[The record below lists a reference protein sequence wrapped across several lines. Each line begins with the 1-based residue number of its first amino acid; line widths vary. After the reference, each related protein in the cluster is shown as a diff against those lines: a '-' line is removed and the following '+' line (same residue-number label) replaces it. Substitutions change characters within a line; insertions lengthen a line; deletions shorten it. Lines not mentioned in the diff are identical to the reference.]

1 MVYFGGFFPK
11 LEFSRGFLYLYLINI
26 AGRIS
31 AAAMAGDIIFFCLA
45 GPLVDYTEAH
55 TGIFRRVFYVRGSLC
70 SVALRAQR
78 SSDRVQR
85 SSDRVQCSSEGCS
98 LAQRVNRNS

>member
-1 MVYFGGFFPK
+1 
-11 LEFSRGFLYLYLINI
+11 
-26 AGRIS
+26 
-31 AAAMAGDIIFFCLA
+31 MAGDIIFFCLA

-55 TGIFRRVFYVRGSLC
+55 TGIFRGVFYVRGSLAQN
-70 SVALRAQR
+70 VQR

-85 SSDRVQCSSEGCS
+85 SSDRVQRSSEGCS